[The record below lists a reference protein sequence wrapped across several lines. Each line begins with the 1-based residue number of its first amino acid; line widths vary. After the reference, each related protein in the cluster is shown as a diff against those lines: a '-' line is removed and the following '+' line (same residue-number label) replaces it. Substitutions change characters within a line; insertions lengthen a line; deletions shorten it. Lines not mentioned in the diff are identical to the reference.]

1 MASYTESPDE
11 GRGRRNLT
19 IAVTFLVLSIVVLY
33 LPPQAQGGIAAG
45 FRATLLR
52 PFIITQESLAQA
64 RMRAEEAVHLQAQ
77 LDSLAAVLAGQ
88 AHLVEETQRLH
99 ELLDLREWA
108 PEAFVPASVIRPGT
122 AGSESMFLLD
132 RGYTAG
138 IRAGDPVIMRDGRI
152 GLVGVVREVRRRTAI
167 GIDWT
172 HPEFRASA
180 MSSDG
185 RVFGIVEPHRG
196 AFREEDRL
204 LFNGTPFYER
214 LEPGTPI
221 LASGLGGV
229 YPRGIPIGWVVELAE
244 QEGRWRKG
252 YWLRPAVEVGSVT
265 HVLVVVA
272 EEIPGELLEELQ
284 GSDPVADS
292 VMELP
297 RGASEP
303 GVPVP
308 APDSGRGSGTGER
321 P

>member
-11 GRGRRNLT
+11 GRGRRNLA
-19 IAVTFLVLSIVVLY
+19 IAVTFLVLSVVVLY
-33 LPPQAQGGIAAG
+33 LPPRAQWGIAAG

-52 PFIITQESLAQA
+52 PFIFTQESLARA
-64 RMRAEEAVHLQAQ
+64 RLRAEEAGRLQAQ
-77 LDSLAAVLAGQ
+77 LDSLAATLAGQ
-88 AHLVEETQRLH
+88 AHLVDESRRLH
-99 ELLDLREWA
+99 ELLDLRERA
-108 PEAFVPASVIRPGT
+108 PEAFVPASVIRAGT

-132 RGYTAG
+132 KGYSAG
-138 IRAGDPVIMRDGRI
+138 IRPGNPVIMRGGRI
-152 GLVGVVREVRRRTAI
+152 GLVGLVREVRRGTAI

-172 HPEFRASA
+172 HPDFRASA

-185 RVFGIVEPHRG
+185 RVFGIVEPRRG

-204 LFNGTPFYER
+204 LLNGTPFYER

-284 GSDPVADS
+284 GSDPLAD
-292 VMELP
+292 
-297 RGASEP
+297 P
-303 GVPVP
+303 G
-308 APDSGRGSGTGER
+308 GER
-321 P
+321 PGGAREPDLAAPAADSGVGGGPGGRP